1 MDRQRQDKRVCVARI
16 GAAHGVRGD
25 VKLWSFT
32 ADPLAIAEYGPLE
45 TEDGRRSFEIE
56 RLRPQ
61 GEFLVAHLKGVPDRN
76 AAELLRNTDL
86 YVSREKFPEI
96 DESDEF
102 YVADLIGL
110 TACDNSGAP
119 LGEVVGVHNFG
130 AGDLIELRLSG
141 ERETLLLPF
150 SDAVV
155 PAVDIA
161 GGKVTVELPHEIPSQ
176 EENPLEAPPSLSL
189 PHTGGGNDNG

>member
-1 MDRQRQDKRVCVARI
+1 MDRPRSDKRVCVARI

-32 ADPLAIAEYGPLE
+32 ADPLAVADYGPFE
-45 TEDGRRSFEIE
+45 TEDGRRTFEIE

-76 AAELLRNTDL
+76 VAETLRNTDL
-86 YVSREKFPEI
+86 YVPRDRLPDI

-102 YVADLIGL
+102 YFADLVGL
-110 TACDNSGAP
+110 TVCDKTGATI
-119 LGEVVGVHNFG
+119 GEIVGVHNFG
-130 AGDLIELRLSG
+130 AGDLIELKLTG

-150 SDAVV
+150 SDANV
-155 PAVDIA
+155 PTVDIA
-161 GGKVTVELPHEIPSQ
+161 AGKVTVELPREIP
-176 EENPLEAPPSLSL
+176 APPD
-189 PHTGGGNDNG
+189 GKE